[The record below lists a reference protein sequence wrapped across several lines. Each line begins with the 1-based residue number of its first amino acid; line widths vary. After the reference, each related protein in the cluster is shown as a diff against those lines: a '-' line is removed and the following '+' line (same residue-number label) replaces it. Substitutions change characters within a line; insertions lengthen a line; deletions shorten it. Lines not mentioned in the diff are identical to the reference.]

1 MALRRRGA
9 PGSIHAELGD
19 AEGKSMARTRTR
31 LMACSFLAGLS
42 GVVGATVGC
51 FPQQTNRAQV
61 ADDTEKDANATVGM
75 KTVMG
80 NAEPIPV
87 SAVGLVYNLKGT
99 GSSPVSDGWRSMLEN
114 TIKKRKLNSKE
125 LLDDPARTTSLVL
138 VSGTVPPGCRSQ
150 DRFDLTITL
159 PPGSKTTSLRGGTLE
174 ICDLTNFEAAGNA
187 RQQLTDAGLPVGK
200 TPLAASSSVLI
211 GNRLGTGEGSLVSGQ
226 LLQVKENTDGPN
238 ESEAPVVA
246 SNTGEKI
253 AKVWN
258 GGVCLLERPYYFLMN
273 DTSAQPRLALVIASR
288 LNTVFHGSTDR
299 GNKIAEAKV
308 QGKPLVAVFVPPTYR
323 HNHGRFLM
331 VARQV
336 PLVNV
341 GPSDPYR
348 KKLEQELVQPETA
361 LIAAV
366 KLEALGGESED
377 ALRVGLESNS
387 PWVQFASAQSL
398 AYLGKADLAASSLLA
413 KLAERHPSLRTH
425 CLKALASQD
434 DAHCIDQ
441 LGELMK
447 SKDASLRY
455 GAFTAMRLMD
465 ENHDSVRGRKMGNSF
480 WLHTIADGSDPLV
493 HLITERR
500 NEIVLFGTT
509 WPVRGPFSFP
519 LGPDFTVT
527 MKDGDESVLISRIV
541 TKNNEPTTVEA
552 KYRADL
558 GFILKG
564 IAEMGGNYSD
574 AIEFIRRVNGAD
586 CLGAKLAVDATPR
599 GMTIQQLA
607 SLARTDLTL
616 ARSDVEVGKINS
628 DVLQAGYEA
637 PGEPKPL
644 LKAPIVEIEAPNRQ
658 QGGRIFGPRP
668 IETNAIGALTERR

>member
-1 MALRRRGA
+1 
-9 PGSIHAELGD
+9 
-19 AEGKSMARTRTR
+19 MARIRNR
-31 LMACSFLAGLS
+31 LMACSLLAGLS
-42 GVVGATVGC
+42 GAVGATVGC
-51 FPQQTNRAQV
+51 LPQQTNRGQV
-61 ADDTEKDANATVGM
+61 ADDTDRDINATVGM
-75 KTVMG
+75 KTIVG
-80 NAEPIPV
+80 NAEPIPI

-99 GSSPVSDGWRSMLEN
+99 GSSPTPDGWRSMLEN
-114 TIKKRKLNSKE
+114 AMKKRKLNPKE

-174 ICDLTNFEAAGNA
+174 ICDLTNFESTGNA
-187 RQQLTDAGLPVGK
+187 RQQLADAGMGAK
-200 TPLAASSSVLI
+200 TPRGGGDSVMI
-211 GNRLGTGEGSLVSGQ
+211 GNRLGTGEGPLVSGQ
-226 LLQVKENTDGPN
+226 LLQVKEPKSGDSTAEEPQ
-238 ESEAPVVA
+238 VA
-246 SNTGEKI
+246 TSNTGEKI

-258 GGVCLLERPYYFLMN
+258 GGVCLLERPYYFLMT
-273 DTSAQPRLALVIASR
+273 DAASQPRLAMVIASR

-308 QGKPLVAVFVPPTYR
+308 QGKPLVAVFVPPNYR
-323 HNHGRFLM
+323 HNHARFLM
-331 VARQV
+331 VARNV
-336 PLVNV
+336 PLANV

-348 KKLEQELVQPETA
+348 KKLEQELIQPETA
-361 LIAAV
+361 LSASV
-366 KLEALGGESED
+366 KLEALGTESED

-387 PWVQFASAQSL
+387 PWVQFAAAQSL
-398 AYLGKADLAASSLLA
+398 AYLGKADPAASAILA
-413 KLAERHPSLRTH
+413 KLAERHPALRTH
-425 CLKALASQD
+425 CLTALASQD

-455 GAFTAMRLMD
+455 GAFIAMRLMD
-465 ENHDSVRGRKMGNSF
+465 ENHDSVRGRKLGNSF
-480 WLHTIADGSDPLV
+480 WLHSIADGSEPLV
-493 HLITERR
+493 HLVTERR

-519 LGPDFTVT
+519 LGTDFTVT
-527 MKDGDESVLISRIV
+527 MKDGDEAVLISRIV

-558 GFILKG
+558 GYILKG

-574 AIEFIRRVNGAD
+574 AIEFIRRVNGAE

-607 SLARTDLTL
+607 TLARTDLTL
-616 ARSDVEVGKINS
+616 AKSDVDVTKING
-628 DVLQAGYEA
+628 DILQAGWQA

-644 LKAPIVEIEAPNRQ
+644 EKAPIVEISPLSRD
-658 QGGRIFGPRP
+658 QGGRLFGPRQP
-668 IETNAIGALTERR
+668 EINAIGAVNERK

>member
-1 MALRRRGA
+1 
-9 PGSIHAELGD
+9 
-19 AEGKSMARTRTR
+19 MARIRTR
-31 LMACSFLAGLS
+31 IVALGLSAGLA

-51 FPQQTNRAQV
+51 FPQTTNRGQV
-61 ADDTEKDANATVGM
+61 ADDPEKDANATVGS
-75 KTVMG
+75 KTVVG

-99 GSSPVSDGWRSMLEN
+99 GSSPTPDGWRSMLEN
-114 TIKKRKLNSKE
+114 TIKKRKLSPKE
-125 LLDDPARTTSLVL
+125 LLDDPNRTTSLVL

-150 DRFDLTITL
+150 DRFDLTVTL
-159 PPGSKTTSLRGGTLE
+159 PAGSKTTSLRNGYLE

-187 RQQLTDAGLPVGK
+187 RQQLTDAGMPVGK
-200 TPLAASSSVLI
+200 TPLANSNSVI
-211 GNRLGTGEGSLVSGQ
+211 MGNRLATGEGPLVSGQ
-226 LLQVKENTDGPN
+226 LVQAKESKSDDPETQVVSSAG
-238 ESEAPVVA
+238 
-246 SNTGEKI
+246 GEKI

-258 GGVCLLERPYYFLMN
+258 GAVCLLERPYYFLMN
-273 DTSAQPRLALVIASR
+273 DTAAQPRLAMVIASR
-288 LNTVFHGSTDR
+288 LNTVFHGTNNG

-308 QGKPLVAVFVPPTYR
+308 QGKPLVAVFVPPNYR

-387 PWVQFASAQSL
+387 PWVQFAAAQSL
-398 AYLGKADLAASSLLA
+398 AYLGKADPTASATLAR
-413 KLAERHPSLRTH
+413 LAERHPALRTH

-434 DAHCIDQ
+434 DGHCIDQ

-447 SKDASLRY
+447 SKDPSLRY

-465 ENHDSVRGRKMGNSF
+465 ENHDSVRGRKLGNSF

-519 LGPDFTVT
+519 LGTDFTVT

-541 TKNNEPTTVEA
+541 TKDNEPTTVEA

-564 IAEMGGNYSD
+564 IAEMGGNYTD
-574 AIEFIRRVNGAD
+574 AIEFIRRVNGAE

-607 SLARTDLTL
+607 SMARSDLTL
-616 ARSDVEVGKINS
+616 ARSDVEVEKING
-628 DVLQAGYEA
+628 DVLQAGYDA

-644 LKAPIVEIEAPNRQ
+644 EKAPIIEIENPNRV
-658 QGGRIFGPRP
+658 QGGRLFGPRP
-668 IETNAIGALTERR
+668 TETNAIGALTERK

>member
-1 MALRRRGA
+1 MAFRRRGA
-9 PGSIHAELGD
+9 PGPNHAGIGD
-19 AEGKSMARTRTR
+19 AEGKSMARIRTR
-31 LMACSFLAGLS
+31 LMACGFLAGLS
-42 GVVGATVGC
+42 GAVGC
-51 FPQQTNRAQV
+51 LPQQTNRAQV
-61 ADDTEKDANATVGM
+61 ADDSEKDANATVGM
-75 KTVMG
+75 KTVVG

-99 GSSPVSDGWRSMLEN
+99 GSSPTPDGWRSMLEN
-114 TIKKRKLNSKE
+114 TLKKRKLSPKE
-125 LLDDPARTTSLVL
+125 LLDDPNRTTSLVL
-138 VSGTVPPGCRSQ
+138 VSGTVPPGCRNQ

-159 PPGSKTTSLRGGTLE
+159 PPGSKTGSLRNGYLE

-187 RQQLTDAGLPVGK
+187 RRQLTDSGIPVGK
-200 TPLAASSSVLI
+200 TPQASSDAVLI
-211 GNRLGTGEGSLVSGQ
+211 GNRLATGEGPLVSGQ
-226 LLQVKENTDGPN
+226 LLQVKEAKSGEDETP
-238 ESEAPVVA
+238 AA
-246 SNTGEKI
+246 ISNTGEKI

-273 DTSAQPRLALVIASR
+273 ETASQPRLAMVIASR

-308 QGKPLVAVFVPPTYR
+308 QSKPLVAVFVPPTYR
-323 HNHGRFLM
+323 HNHSRFLM

-341 GPSDPYR
+341 GPGDPYR
-348 KKLEQELVQPETA
+348 KKLEQELVLPETA
-361 LIAAV
+361 LVAAV
-366 KLEALGGESED
+366 KLEALGSESED

-387 PWVQFASAQSL
+387 PWVQFAAAQSL
-398 AYLGKADLAASSLLA
+398 AYLGKADPTASGILA
-413 KLAERHPSLRTH
+413 KLAERHPALRTH
-425 CLKALASQD
+425 CLMALASQD

-447 SKDASLRY
+447 SKDVSLRY

-465 ENHDSVRGRKMGNSF
+465 ENHDSVRGRKMANSF
-480 WLHTIADGSDPLV
+480 WLHTIAEGSDPLV

-500 NEIVLFGTT
+500 NEIVLFGTA
-509 WPVRGPFSFP
+509 WPIRGPFSFP
-519 LGPDFTVT
+519 LGTDFTVT
-527 MKDGDESVLISRIV
+527 MKDGEESVLVSRIV

-558 GFILKG
+558 GYILKG
-564 IAEMGGNYSD
+564 IAEMGGNYGD

-616 ARSDVEVGKINS
+616 ARSDVEVEKING
-628 DVLQAGYEA
+628 DILQAGWEA

-644 LKAPIVEIEAPNRQ
+644 QKAPIVELELPNRN
-658 QGGRIFGPRP
+658 QGGRLFGPRQP
-668 IETNAIGALTERR
+668 ETNAIGAVTERR